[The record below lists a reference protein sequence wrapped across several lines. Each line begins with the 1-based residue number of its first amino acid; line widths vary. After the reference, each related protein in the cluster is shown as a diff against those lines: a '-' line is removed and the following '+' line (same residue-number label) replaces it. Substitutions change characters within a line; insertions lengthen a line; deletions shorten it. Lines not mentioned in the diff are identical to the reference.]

1 MAKTQRYA
9 YMSSRPAF
17 FLWTSIKVDED
28 RKIRFSFPIPIYTL
42 FILADI
48 VDDFACL
55 WRIFGGKKAKSTDG
69 QHNTEI
75 EKENFIESLKKPTPE
90 ILSAAVK
97 VVRQMLYSI
106 CFQCGTCDLVDI
118 DITSEK
124 ERVSIKLLLR

>member
-55 WRIFGGKKAKSTDG
+55 WRIFGGKKAPTGS
-69 QHNTEI
+69 I
-75 EKENFIESLKKPTPE
+75 IRRLKRKT
-90 ILSAAVK
+90 L
-97 VVRQMLYSI
+97 
-106 CFQCGTCDLVDI
+106 
-118 DITSEK
+118 
-124 ERVSIKLLLR
+124 